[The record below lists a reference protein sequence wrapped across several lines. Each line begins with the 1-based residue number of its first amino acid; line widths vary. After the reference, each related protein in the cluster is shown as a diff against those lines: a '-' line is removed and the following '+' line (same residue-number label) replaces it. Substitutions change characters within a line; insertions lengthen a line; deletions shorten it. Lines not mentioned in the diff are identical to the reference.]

1 MARYFLRLRPLASA
15 HLPAG
20 VGWTLVERPASF
32 ADHGLRSDL
41 PVSRRFY
48 GSFET
53 DRLLT
58 ADEMDHFDVA
68 HDD

>member
-20 VGWTLVERPASF
+20 IGWTLVERPASF

-41 PVSRRFY
+41 PVSRWFY
-48 GSFET
+48 GTFET
-53 DRLLT
+53 DRPLT
-58 ADEMDHFDVA
+58 SEEMDRFDVTA
-68 HDD
+68 AD